1 MSRRDV
7 ELGGRL
13 RECDLIGPGIDSE
26 KEITLPHDVAVLEKY
41 PSECAAYLRAQ
52 LHLRDRRQ
60 LTKEAQ
66 LCAEVLYQSAHH
78 YFRECRWTVLP
89 ELRIAPRKYLL
100 HPPTSAINAR
110 PAATHSLADARLLV
124 FRPMRSAWSGPSS
137 VSVSVSVSVA
147 ISLVLPIYCSS
158 HLHNLNQRRSM

>member
-52 LHLRDRRQ
+52 LHLRDRRK

-66 LCAEVLYQSAHH
+66 LCVKVLYQRFTHH
-78 YFRECRWTVLP
+78 YFREYRWTGLG
-89 ELRIAPRKYLL
+89 RTSTCATGISAPSTHKRYQRYASG
-100 HPPTSAINAR
+100 HPQPR
-110 PAATHSLADARLLV
+110 
-124 FRPMRSAWSGPSS
+124 
-137 VSVSVSVSVA
+137 
-147 ISLVLPIYCSS
+147 
-158 HLHNLNQRRSM
+158 

>member
-41 PSECAAYLRAQ
+41 PSERTPYLRAQ
-52 LHLRDRRQ
+52 LHLRDRRK

-66 LCAEVLYQSAHH
+66 LGVKVLYQRFAHH
-78 YFRECRWTVLP
+78 YFRECRWTGSG
-89 ELRIAPRKYLL
+89 RTSTCATGISAP
-100 HPPTSAINAR
+100 SAQKR
-110 PAATHSLADARLLV
+110 CQ
-124 FRPMRSAWSGPSS
+124 
-137 VSVSVSVSVA
+137 
-147 ISLVLPIYCSS
+147 Y
-158 HLHNLNQRRSM
+158 

>member
-26 KEITLPHDVAVLEKY
+26 KELTLPHDIAVLEKY

-52 LHLRDRRQ
+52 LHLRDRRK

-66 LCAEVLYQSAHH
+66 LCVQVLYQRFAHN
-78 YFRECRWTVLP
+78 YLRKCRWTGHGHTSTCATG
-89 ELRIAPRKYLL
+89 ISAPSAHKCDQCQASD
-100 HPPTSAINAR
+100 HPQPR
-110 PAATHSLADARLLV
+110 
-124 FRPMRSAWSGPSS
+124 
-137 VSVSVSVSVA
+137 
-147 ISLVLPIYCSS
+147 
-158 HLHNLNQRRSM
+158 